1 MMGVGHVPDVPFP
14 LQAVSDACNS
24 IHVHWGKQYT
34 LAFPV
39 HMYRLLRKEK
49 VKKNEVHFGGACCRV
64 AMVVTTFLL
73 CPQAER
79 HQC

>member
-14 LQAVSDACNS
+14 LQAVSDACHS

-49 VKKNEVHFGGACCRV
+49 VKNEVR
-64 AMVVTTFLL
+64 
-73 CPQAER
+73 
-79 HQC
+79 